1 MKVFRETHTW
11 AIALGLLLTFTLT
24 GGACAQE
31 KGIRFLVKPAVHEYL
46 EIDRMQER
54 ANAFMFEGKF
64 DEYRKWEIQSRDKIQ
79 KMEKERIEKMRKI
92 KDEDV
97 KDSLYEI
104 YRRQLHDLSR
114 QPNPYPKYNYV
125 AIIKPPFI
133 PAYHGFAVEKDK
145 LIYMVVNYKSKKA
158 NPMYEVKAST
168 IEISPEVAEAM
179 RSLIDNITLSARITD
194 DTPKRMDGSTY
205 EIIRG
210 HFPTHMV
217 ESDGGGRN
225 DDEGAVCRL
234 LERLCEAGKSK
245 DAATI
250 NSQLQEIK
258 RLDAAYGALNDF

>member
-11 AIALGLLLTFTLT
+11 AIALGLLLTFTLA

-31 KGIRFLVKPAVHEYL
+31 KGIRFLVEPAVHEYL
-46 EIDRMQER
+46 EIDRTQEL
-54 ANAFMFEGKF
+54 ANAFMYEGKF
-64 DEYRKWEIQSRDKIQ
+64 DKYRKWEIQSRDKFR
-79 KMEKERIEKMRKI
+79 KMDKAHRKRMKKI

-114 QPNPYPKYNYV
+114 QPNPFPKYNYV
-125 AIIKPPFI
+125 VIIKPPFI

-158 NPMYEVKAST
+158 NSMYEVKAST

-217 ESDGGGRN
+217 ESDGGGSN
-225 DDEGAVCRL
+225 DDEGAVCSL
-234 LERLCEAGKSK
+234 LERLCKAGKSN
-245 DAATI
+245 DAASI
-250 NSQLQEIK
+250 NAQLQEIK
-258 RLDAAYGALNDF
+258 RLDAVYSALKK

>member
-1 MKVFRETHTW
+1 MIIFRETHTW
-11 AIALGLLLTFTLT
+11 SITLGLLLLFTLAA
-24 GGACAQE
+24 GACAQE

-54 ANAFMFEGKF
+54 ANAFMYEGKF
-64 DEYRKWEIQSRDKIQ
+64 DKYRKWEIQSRDKIQ

-125 AIIKPPFI
+125 VIIKPPFE
-133 PAYHGFAVEKDK
+133 PLYYGFAVEKEK
-145 LIYMVVNYKSKKA
+145 LVYITWTVGGLES
-158 NPMYEVKAST
+158 ST
-168 IEISPEVAEAM
+168 IEISAEVAKAM

-194 DTPKRMDGSTY
+194 DIPIVFDGSTY
-205 EIIRG
+205 DIIRG

-217 ESDGGGRN
+217 ESRGGGN
-225 DDEGAVCRL
+225 SDEGAVCCL
-234 LERLCEAGKSK
+234 LERLCEAAKSN
-245 DAATI
+245 DMATI
-250 NSQLQEIK
+250 NAQLKEIK
-258 RLDAAYGALNDF
+258 RLDAVYGALKDF

>member
-1 MKVFRETHTW
+1 MKIFRETHIWT
-11 AIALGLLLTFTLT
+11 ITLGLLLSFTL
-24 GGACAQE
+24 AAEARAQE
-31 KGIRFLVKPAVHEYL
+31 KGIRFLVKPAVHEYM
-46 EIDRMQER
+46 ETDREQEL
-54 ANAFMFEGKF
+54 ANAFMYEGKF
-64 DEYRKWEIQSRDKIQ
+64 DKYRKWEIQSRDKIQ

-114 QPNPYPKYNYV
+114 QPNPFPKYNYV
-125 AIIKPPFI
+125 VIIKPPFV
-133 PAYHGFAVEKDK
+133 PAYHGFAIEKDK

-158 NPMYEVKAST
+158 DAGFVVKASI

-194 DTPKRMDGSTY
+194 DIPRVFDGSTY
-205 EIIRG
+205 DIIRG

-217 ESDGGGRN
+217 ESHGGGN
-225 DDEGAVCRL
+225 SDEGAVCCL
-234 LERLCEAGKSK
+234 LEKVCEAAKSK

-250 NSQLQEIK
+250 TAQLKEIK
-258 RLDAAYGALNDF
+258 RLDAVYSALK

>member
-11 AIALGLLLTFTLT
+11 AIALGLLLTFTLA

-31 KGIRFLVKPAVHEYL
+31 KGIRFLVEPAVHEYL
-46 EIDRMQER
+46 EIDRTQEL
-54 ANAFMFEGKF
+54 ANAFMYEGKF
-64 DEYRKWEIQSRDKIQ
+64 DKYRKWEIQSRDKIQ

-125 AIIKPPFI
+125 AIIKPPFV
-133 PAYHGFAVEKDK
+133 PAYHGFAIEKDK

-158 NPMYEVKAST
+158 DAGFVVKASI

-179 RSLIDNITLSARITD
+179 RSLIDNITLSAIITD
-194 DTPKRMDGSTY
+194 DIPRVFDGSTY
-205 EIIRG
+205 DIIRG

-217 ESDGGGRN
+217 ESRGGGSN

-234 LERLCEAGKSK
+234 LERLCEAGKSN
-245 DAATI
+245 DAASI
-250 NSQLQEIK
+250 NAQLQEIK
-258 RLDAAYGALNDF
+258 RLDAVYSALKK